1 VGHSCGCGR
10 GEGIV
15 DGGIVLGWVVWSLAH
30 IFVLPFQLSD
40 QVGCRADVLRVVGD
54 KGRD

>member
-1 VGHSCGCGR
+1 MGHSCGCGR

-15 DGGIVLGWVVWSLAH
+15 DGGIVLGWVVCSLAH
-30 IFVLPFQLSD
+30 RFVLPFQLSG
-40 QVGCRADVLRVVGD
+40 QAGCRADVLRVVGD